1 VKNKE
6 LRKFNMNIQQGLA
19 KVIERQNLT
28 TEEMVAV
35 MNQIMG
41 GEATPAQI
49 GGFLVALRMKGETI
63 DEITGAAT
71 VMRQLASGVKVDD
84 INAVDTCGTGGDGSN
99 LFNVSTASSFVVAAA
114 GGKVAKHGNRSVSSS
129 TGSADV
135 LEFAGVSLTLTAE
148 QVARCVNE
156 IGVGFMFAPTHHSAM
171 RHAIGPR
178 KELAQRTIFNM
189 LGPLTNPAGVKNQ
202 VIGVFNAALC
212 RPLAEVL
219 QRLGSE
225 HVLIVHSDDGL
236 DEISLAAET
245 SIAELKDGEITEYK
259 LKPEDVGID
268 SQSLLGLTVENAEQ
282 SYKLIKDALGKRA
295 TDAGNKAA
303 DIIALNAGAAI
314 YAANIASSLQQG
326 VEMAQDAIYSGLA
339 LGKLSELV
347 TFTRC
352 FVEDQV

>member
-1 VKNKE
+1 
-6 LRKFNMNIQQGLA
+6 MNIKQGLA

-28 TEEMVAV
+28 TEEMVMV

-84 INAVDTCGTGGDGSN
+84 ANAVDTCGTGGDGSN
-99 LFNVSTASSFVVAAA
+99 LFNVSTASAFVVAAA

-135 LEFAGVSLTLTAE
+135 LEFAGVCLSLTAE
-148 QVARCVNE
+148 QVSRCVNE
-156 IGVGFMFAPTHHSAM
+156 IGVGFMFAPAHHSAM
-171 RHAIGPR
+171 KYAIGPR

-202 VIGVFNAALC
+202 VVGVFNAALC

-245 SIAELKDGEITEYK
+245 SVAELKNGQITEYK

-268 SQSLLGLTVENAEQ
+268 SQSLIGLTVENAEQ
-282 SYKLIKDALGKRA
+282 SYQLIRDALGKRK
-295 TDAGNKAA
+295 TEAGDKAA

-314 YAANIASSLQQG
+314 YVANLASSLELG

-339 LGKLSELV
+339 LGKLTELI

-352 FVEDQV
+352 FAEDQI